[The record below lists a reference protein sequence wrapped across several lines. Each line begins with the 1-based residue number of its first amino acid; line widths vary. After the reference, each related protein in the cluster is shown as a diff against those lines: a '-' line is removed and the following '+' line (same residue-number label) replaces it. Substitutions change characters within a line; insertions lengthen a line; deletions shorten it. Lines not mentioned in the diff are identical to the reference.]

1 MTSPEIV
8 LQCNLNASVECN
20 LNAMQYNVIQSNLT
34 MWKGSNR
41 GQKTHNMV
49 GTKHNKYMT

>member
-34 MWKGSNR
+34 MWKGSSR
-41 GQKTHNMV
+41 GQKTHHMV
-49 GTKHNKYMT
+49 GTKYNKYMT